1 MTIELCIYD
10 RKREII
16 CIKGADYRFQSFEI
30 QYHQKYIVTRKN
42 SSFILL
48 FTILWNYTFGIEHS
62 LYNSIHIWRGMC
74 TSNIKIFCLT
84 LKFHEVCFA
93 SNLTPTFNPYLIP
106 KHYVTKQNIRLN
118 VKYEDLFFLNGNPLS
133 PNVLVG
139 KSSMC
144 PSICRSSA

>member
-1 MTIELCIYD
+1 MVRDNYGQINAMTMKVKVCTY
-10 RKREII
+10 
-16 CIKGADYRFQSFEI
+16 FQGLYKHIFV
-30 QYHQKYIVTRKN
+30 YMFFPN
-42 SSFILL
+42 
-48 FTILWNYTFGIEHS
+48 
-62 LYNSIHIWRGMC
+62 LYNSIHIWHGMC